1 MFKLFDAVAAVG
13 ETLFDEVSG
22 KSDRRRKQWAE
33 EVHDNA
39 KAYRKKLTQTAYGL
53 WLRRN
58 ESEKSELFEQDQ
70 HNRDAQRALLTT
82 KLMLESSDKRPSN
95 ETSSKKN
102 KNLFHVPSPLG
113 GVSKKIVKS
122 FPYDSDGYFYKGK
135 QDDFIDHLDNFMR
148 SELQGQPALLNKW
161 KICIKEARSIE
172 V

>member
-1 MFKLFDAVAAVG
+1 MFKLFAAVA

-22 KSDRRRKQWAE
+22 KSARRRMQWAE

-39 KAYRKKLTQTAYGL
+39 KAYRKKLTQMAYGL

-70 HNRDAQRALLTT
+70 HNRDAHRALLTT

-95 ETSSKKN
+95 ESSSKKN
-102 KNLFHVPSPLG
+102 KDLFHVPSPLDRINQ
-113 GVSKKIVKS
+113 KIVKS
-122 FPYDSDGYFYKGK
+122 FPYDSDGYFYKGV
-135 QDDFIDHLDNFMR
+135 QDEFIDHLDNFMR
-148 SELQGQPALLNKW
+148 SELKDQPKLLNKW
-161 KICIKEARSIE
+161 KKCIKEARSIE